1 MAYSSETDA
10 LRQLLL
16 VRKYGG
22 RITSSPADVKTLPN
36 GLLYYYVEVTTRDG
50 TKYVIEAY
58 GEDATSLRTE
68 SLRMR
73 EELIVLA

>member
-1 MAYSSETDA
+1 LAYSSETDA

-22 RITSSPADVKTLPN
+22 RITSSPDSIKTLPN
-36 GLLYYYVEVTTRDG
+36 GLQYYYGEVTTKDG

-58 GEDATSLRTE
+58 GEDATTLRNE
-68 SLRMR
+68 SLLMR
-73 EELIVLA
+73 ELVVLA

>member
-22 RITSSPADVKTLPN
+22 RITSSPESVKTLPN
-36 GLLYYYVEVTTRDG
+36 GLPYYYVEVTTKDG
-50 TKYVIEAY
+50 TKYVIEAN
-58 GEDATSLRTE
+58 GEDATTLRNE
-68 SLRMR
+68 SILMG
-73 EELIVLA
+73 EELVVLA